1 MEKAKI
7 EKLFLR
13 IVKGKKEETRKNYSS
28 FFINLTIV
36 LVIDV
41 CAHTPAHSHAYQSWS
56 LTHHPLMVPLIA
68 SFQSYSLQLDV
79 HILTLAFNL

>member
-41 CAHTPAHSHAYQSWS
+41 CAHSHAYQSWS